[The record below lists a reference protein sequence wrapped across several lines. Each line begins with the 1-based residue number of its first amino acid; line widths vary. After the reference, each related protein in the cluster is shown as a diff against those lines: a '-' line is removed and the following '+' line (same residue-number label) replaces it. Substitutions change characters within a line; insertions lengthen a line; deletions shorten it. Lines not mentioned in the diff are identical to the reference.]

1 MLSLLC
7 ALAPVLG
14 SPVYPGHPTALAPA
28 PRGGFVDATFLCP
41 KCGQVGDDKPN
52 CCSSG
57 GAWEGMCGE
66 GGQYTHHDGYQACN
80 GNPAD
85 AKHGADRGLQS
96 VPAWKQCLADIRQ
109 HQDELLSPVL
119 VAAHSSS
126 SALLMDPAE
135 HDNIGDNLIVLAEQ
149 ALLAR
154 HGYKAEACRV
164 IQAKYLNNPP
174 CSSQLYADSAAKLAM
189 WHGGGNWGDMPTAG
203 PLQGMRIMTVRD
215 LLKQNK
221 TVLGMPQSMLFQDLG
236 HRSRESQNLQQYMAD
251 AHATREQLVL
261 TWRQKDSYE
270 AAKTVYPYAT
280 NLLVPDTAFALE
292 LDPTKHCTLAPS
304 APQLVDL
311 ILVLRM
317 DSESALGAS
326 RSNDFVRRVLDQ
338 LPGGAGAGV
347 TFWISDWA
355 DTHNTLCTDAQQ
367 ADPLSQTA
375 RFDTEKMLKGATSLL
390 SHGKVV
396 VTDRLH
402 ASIMS
407 LLLGLDHVMVEQSY
421 GKIHQT
427 RAVALG
433 VSKACGEPAVTSHFA
448 EYSSLADALTK
459 AVAMLRHQ
467 GDTKG

>member
-1 MLSLLC
+1 MSLVWHLV
-7 ALAPVLG
+7 APVLG
-14 SPVYPGHPTALAPA
+14 SPVSPGRPTTLAPA
-28 PRGGFVDATFLCP
+28 PHGDFVNTTLLCP

-85 AKHGADRGLQS
+85 AKRGADRGLQS

-189 WHGGGNWGDMPTAG
+189 WSGGGNWGDMPTAG

-433 VSKACGEPAVTSHFA
+433 VSKACSEPAVTSHFA
-448 EYSSLADALTK
+448 EYSSLADALAK